1 MEEEVLNNQ
10 DLTDFLQKY
19 DQNDW
24 NMVISKL
31 SKIGLLSLE
40 KDQPKKDFYTFDDFD
55 NIILDLEQ
63 KIIKEDE
70 KSKNENIK
78 DDNLNIEDLNDLK
91 EPDDNEEKE
100 INKEELI
107 NEENLNEKPIEIT
120 DNKPL
125 EKLEDKIID
134 KETPNLEKKNDI
146 GNSSIPNS
154 SPFNKYS
161 TFKDLSSNYNP
172 KGSYSNINY
181 RNNNFNNNEYS
192 MINPNNDKYDC
203 NNLNNNYYNYNIQ
216 NYRLRSYNYGRND
229 YPCLNYNYSTSS
241 PKIKN
246 DKEFDPCCNKSTDF
260 YNSYSSFR
268 YNNAY
273 C

>member
-1 MEEEVLNNQ
+1 MEEEVLKEQ
-10 DLTDFLQKY
+10 DINDFLQKY

-24 NMVISKL
+24 NFVISKL
-31 SKIGLLSLE
+31 SKIGLLSLQ
-40 KDQPKKDFYTFDDFD
+40 KDKNQKDFYTFDDLD
-55 NIILDLEQ
+55 NIISILE
-63 KIIKEDE
+63 KNIIPENE
-70 KSKNENIK
+70 NSNNENIK
-78 DDNLNIEDLNDLK
+78 SDNLNIDDLNNLK
-91 EPDDNEEKE
+91 EPDDNEEIKDENMIKE
-100 INKEELI
+100 NP
-107 NEENLNEKPIEIT
+107 NE
-120 DNKPL
+120 DS
-125 EKLEDKIID
+125 
-134 KETPNLEKKNDI
+134 EKKNDV

-192 MINPNNDKYDC
+192 MINPNNYKYDC

>member
-70 KSKNENIK
+70 KSKNDNIK

-107 NEENLNEKPIEIT
+107 NKENLNEKPIEIT

-134 KETPNLEKKNDI
+134 KETPNLEKKKRYRKFF
-146 GNSSIPNS
+146 NS
-154 SPFNKYS
+154 K
-161 TFKDLSSNYNP
+161 FK
-172 KGSYSNINY
+172 
-181 RNNNFNNNEYS
+181 
-192 MINPNNDKYDC
+192 
-203 NNLNNNYYNYNIQ
+203 
-216 NYRLRSYNYGRND
+216 
-229 YPCLNYNYSTSS
+229 
-241 PKIKN
+241 
-246 DKEFDPCCNKSTDF
+246 
-260 YNSYSSFR
+260 SF
-268 YNNAY
+268 
-273 C
+273 